1 MTNLENKFKSQRN
14 GAAARGIDWQFTY
27 DEWVAWWGDDIK
39 YRGNTKNN
47 LVMARYGDTGPYHP
61 DNVYKAKMYE
71 NTAEWSNSDRFKA
84 MMASTEYRDKIKAA
98 WIDPAKN
105 ANLKKRCKP
114 LQTPYG
120 RFESQSEAARQLG
133 VTQGT
138 IWHRLK
144 TRPTE
149 YFEENTDA

>member
-1 MTNLENKFKSQRN
+1 MTQSAIEYKFKAQRQRSIQ
-14 GAAARGIDWQFTY
+14 RGIDWQFTF

-39 YRGNTKNN
+39 DRGNTKNK

-61 DNVYKAKMYE
+61 NNVYKAKMHE
-71 NTAEWSNSDRFKA
+71 NTAEWSNSDRFKD
-84 MMASTEYRDKIKAA
+84 MMASYEYRDKIKSA
-98 WIDPAKN
+98 WRDPSRNVK
-105 ANLKKRCKP
+105 LKKRCKP
-114 LQTPYG
+114 VITPYG
-120 RFESQSEAARQLG
+120 KFESQSEAARQLG

-149 YFEENTDA
+149 YFEEKN